1 MVEVVEVVAD
11 AGGVTR
17 SLAFP
22 KLALKLERNCVSN
35 KFLAPEALAPTGGP
49 GSWWG

>member
-1 MVEVVEVVAD
+1 MVVVEVVEVMAD

-22 KLALKLERNCVSN
+22 KLALKLVT
-35 KFLAPEALAPTGGP
+35 KF
-49 GSWWG
+49 